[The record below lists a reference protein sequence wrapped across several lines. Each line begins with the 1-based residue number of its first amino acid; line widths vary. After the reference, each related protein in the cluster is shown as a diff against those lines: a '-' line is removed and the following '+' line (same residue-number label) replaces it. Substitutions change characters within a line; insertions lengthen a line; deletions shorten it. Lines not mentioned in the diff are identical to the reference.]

1 MIAFIL
7 LHVIAL
13 TLTILIELSVAL
25 ITGYRDRKTLKVV
38 VLAQIVTNPIV
49 VLISNLCILYT
60 ALPVWAFH
68 APLEIAALCAEWMIY
83 RKFTSEIHRPFLFSL
98 AANASSYI
106 IGVVLSYLGVF
117 NRIWFML
124 L

>member
-68 APLEIAALCAEWMIY
+68 APLEIAALCAEWMI
-83 RKFTSEIHRPFLFSL
+83 
-98 AANASSYI
+98 
-106 IGVVLSYLGVF
+106 
-117 NRIWFML
+117 
-124 L
+124 